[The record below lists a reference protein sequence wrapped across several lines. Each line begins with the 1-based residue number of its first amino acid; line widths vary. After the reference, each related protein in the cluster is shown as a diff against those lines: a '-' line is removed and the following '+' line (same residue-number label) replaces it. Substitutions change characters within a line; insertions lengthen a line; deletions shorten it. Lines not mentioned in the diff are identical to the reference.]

1 MPKISKRLFS
11 GSNHQ
16 VSKKVGMPP
25 GSLIHI
31 GEDHSRETEIS
42 QISYSALGVE
52 TRILDSVAALRHYQ
66 TGEAITWLN
75 IAGLA
80 DIKAIEAIGQHF
92 DIHRLVLED
101 ILNTHQRPKCEHHDN
116 FIYLVL
122 KSLVVPESGADSAAI
137 QGLKSGIQY
146 QQISILLL
154 DRLVITFEESSS
166 SALDHIKQRLNN
178 SSGRF
183 RSQGSDYLAY
193 EILDSIIDQYFEYEE
208 YMAEQIDDVEE
219 ELLIN
224 PTNDTLIR
232 IQRLKRELIKI
243 RRIISPLRELLNGL
257 LRSDSPLIHAGTHIY
272 LRDVFDHCLRIAE
285 MLDSYRD
292 MTTGLLDIYISSI
305 SNRMNEIM
313 KVLTIFASIFIPL
326 TFITG
331 IYGMNFDDMPELHW
345 PWAYPALWG
354 LFISIAGGLLVYFK
368 RRHWL

>member
-11 GSNHQ
+11 DSNHQ

-137 QGLKSGIQY
+137 QGLKSGIQ
-146 QQISILLL
+146 
-154 DRLVITFEESSS
+154 
-166 SALDHIKQRLNN
+166 
-178 SSGRF
+178 
-183 RSQGSDYLAY
+183 
-193 EILDSIIDQYFEYEE
+193 
-208 YMAEQIDDVEE
+208 
-219 ELLIN
+219 
-224 PTNDTLIR
+224 
-232 IQRLKRELIKI
+232 
-243 RRIISPLRELLNGL
+243 
-257 LRSDSPLIHAGTHIY
+257 
-272 LRDVFDHCLRIAE
+272 
-285 MLDSYRD
+285 
-292 MTTGLLDIYISSI
+292 
-305 SNRMNEIM
+305 
-313 KVLTIFASIFIPL
+313 
-326 TFITG
+326 
-331 IYGMNFDDMPELHW
+331 
-345 PWAYPALWG
+345 
-354 LFISIAGGLLVYFK
+354 
-368 RRHWL
+368 